1 MIPLVKFKGVIVVKS
16 ISLLV
21 LLVTSINAQQIAK
34 IPPIKYD
41 DVSTIKPENFPS
53 NKDKFNVIEGD
64 EANYQLF
71 VGVVGTV
78 TENEK
83 EIFFGKTADFRP
95 FEEKAK
101 NLPLAGSAGAA
112 EALTG
117 KGDLILKSTQESLK
131 HGITGLG
138 FGILFAALDPYV
150 KEYQARASLDTQ
162 YSYVVEFTD
171 KNGKTVGKLSI
182 LFVADDDDY
191 DEEEILQIIKNKK
204 KDSV

>member
-1 MIPLVKFKGVIVVKS
+1 MVKS

-21 LLVTSINAQQIAK
+21 LLVASINAQQIAK

-95 FEEKAK
+95 SEEKGK
-101 NLPLAGSAGAA
+101 SIPLSASAGAA
-112 EALTG
+112 NALTG
-117 KGDLILKSTQESLK
+117 KGDLILKSAQESLK
-131 HGITGLG
+131 YGVIGIG
-138 FGILFAALDPYV
+138 FGALFAALDPYV
-150 KEYQARASLDTQ
+150 KEYQERASLDTQ